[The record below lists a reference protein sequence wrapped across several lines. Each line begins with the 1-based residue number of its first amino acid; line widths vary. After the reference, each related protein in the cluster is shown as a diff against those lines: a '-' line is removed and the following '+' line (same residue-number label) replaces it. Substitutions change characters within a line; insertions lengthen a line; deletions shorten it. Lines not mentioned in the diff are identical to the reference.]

1 MPPTAFPRI
10 SSLARSPRHLLL
22 QLCTSPLR
30 WPPSVTQGTAATH
43 AAERASDM
51 WSVGVLAF
59 EVLTGRQLFD
69 AESYAD
75 EDVVETLLG

>member
-1 MPPTAFPRI
+1 
-10 SSLARSPRHLLL
+10 
-22 QLCTSPLR
+22 
-30 WPPSVTQGTAATH
+30 
-43 AAERASDM
+43 M
-51 WSVGVLAF
+51 WSLGVLAF